1 MKKFLIWFFSI
12 VIVVL
17 VFGVGCFV
25 LAKYKTNS
33 MAHRYYESFFENSS
47 DNDLQSNKLTEA
59 VYTVPVATKTDTNAK
74 KVDSALKANNLVGSV
89 AVIRNG
95 KLSYVTTRGQSKYP
109 DGAKNNGTTMYQIGS
124 AQDLITAASV
134 MYLKEHG
141 KLNLNS
147 KLSRYYPEISHAK
160 KITIKQ
166 LLNMTSGLSTTAE
179 ATATI
184 SFPTL
189 LSWNEQH
196 VVSSG
201 VTGSYDYQSVN
212 YVLLAGIIQKASGQP
227 YREFVKAHLLDKLSL
242 KHSGFALNDDQRR
255 KLATPYEDSYSGG
268 KTATAGMTKLQ
279 STKLGPY
286 QMYMSVKDLT
296 TSYFYILSGKLISK
310 TNVKELTQTAN
321 SKFSGGVYP
330 SDTGFTVHGQ
340 LGGYQDSIQIDTKK
354 QNGVF
359 LLTNYVPTGIKNT
372 QTAPIIYNKA
382 FE

>member
-1 MKKFLIWFFSI
+1 MKRFLLWFFSI
-12 VIVVL
+12 IVVL
-17 VFGVGCFV
+17 LVLGSGGFV
-25 LAKYKTNS
+25 LAKYKTNT
-33 MAHRYYESFFENSS
+33 MAHRYYESFFEKSASS
-47 DNDLQSNKLTEA
+47 ELQSGDLTKA
-59 VYTVPVATKTDTNAK
+59 VYTVPTTAKVDTAAK
-74 KVDSALKANNLVGSV
+74 KVDSALKVNSLVGSV
-89 AVIRNG
+89 AVVRNG
-95 KLSYVTTRGQSKYP
+95 KLSYVTSRGQSKYP
-109 DGAKNNGTTMYQIGS
+109 KGAKNTTNTMYQIGS
-124 AQDLITAASV
+124 AQDFITAASV

-147 KLSRYYPEISHAK
+147 KLSKYYPEISHAK

-166 LLNMTSGLSTTAE
+166 LLNMTSGLSTTVE
-179 ATATI
+179 VPGTT
-184 SFPTL
+184 SFSTL

-196 VVSSG
+196 VVSSE

-242 KHSGFALNDDQRR
+242 KHSGFALNDDQRH
-255 KLATPYEDSYSGG
+255 KLATPYENSYSGG
-268 KTATAGMTKLQ
+268 KMATTGMAKLQ

>member
-1 MKKFLIWFFSI
+1 MKKFLLWFFS
-12 VIVVL
+12 VIAVL
-17 VFGVGCFV
+17 LIFSVGCFV

-47 DNDLQSNKLTEA
+47 DNDLQSDKLTEA
-59 VYTVPVATKTDTNAK
+59 VYTVPVAAKTDMNAK

-95 KLSYVTTRGQSKYP
+95 KLSYVTSRGQSKYP
-109 DGAKNNGTTMYQIGS
+109 NGAKNTENTMYQIGS

-141 KLNLNS
+141 KLSLDD
-147 KLSRYYPEISHAK
+147 KLSKYYPEISHAK
-160 KITIKQ
+160 HITVDQ
-166 LLNMTSGLSTTAE
+166 LLNMTSGLNTITNAK
-179 ATATI
+179 ATE

-268 KTATAGMTKLQ
+268 KMATTGMTKLQ

>member
-1 MKKFLIWFFSI
+1 MKKFLLWFFSI
-12 VIVVL
+12 IVVL
-17 VFGVGCFV
+17 LVLGSGGFV
-25 LAKYKTNS
+25 LAKYKTNT
-33 MAHRYYESFFENSS
+33 MAHRYYESFFEKSASS
-47 DNDLQSNKLTEA
+47 ELQSGDLTKA
-59 VYTVPVATKTDTNAK
+59 VYTVPTTAKVDTAAK
-74 KVDSALKANNLVGSV
+74 KVDSALKVNSLVGSV
-89 AVIRNG
+89 AVVRNG
-95 KLSYVTTRGQSKYP
+95 KLSYVTSRGQSKYP
-109 DGAKNNGTTMYQIGS
+109 KGAKNTTNTMYQIGS
-124 AQDLITAASV
+124 AQDFITAASV

-147 KLSRYYPEISHAK
+147 KLSKYYPEISHAK
-160 KITIKQ
+160 KITTKQ

-196 VVSSG
+196 VVSSE

-227 YREFVKAHLLDKLSL
+227 YRDFVKAHLLDKLSL
-242 KHSGFALNDDQRR
+242 KHSGFALNDDQRH
-255 KLATPYEDSYSGG
+255 KLAAPYENSYSGG
-268 KTATAGMTKLQ
+268 KMATTRMAKLQ